1 MEKERIRKGRRKGK
15 KEDSQVM
22 LKMNNEEIAELSACH
37 QIVRGVKAT
46 STDMDVIHLK
56 ACRLCVW
63 QADSGSDH

>member
-1 MEKERIRKGRRKGK
+1 
-15 KEDSQVM
+15 M

-37 QIVRGVKAT
+37 HIVRGVKAT